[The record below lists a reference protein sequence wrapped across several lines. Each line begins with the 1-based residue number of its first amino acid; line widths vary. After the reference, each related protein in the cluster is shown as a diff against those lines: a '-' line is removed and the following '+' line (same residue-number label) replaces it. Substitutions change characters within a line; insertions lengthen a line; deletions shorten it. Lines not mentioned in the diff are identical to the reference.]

1 MNIQHHPSDAWL
13 LDFACGNL
21 PPLFDQ
27 IIKAH
32 VDVCP
37 VCKEV
42 VKDAE
47 RLGGELLN
55 AIGHSHSSPVEMC
68 HEKYGD
74 ISHTLYDASRAE
86 STGHVADLEKLV
98 STYLDSSFNA
108 LPWKSFGEG
117 LKLCRLIKED
127 NVQMWMLRGQPGVT
141 LPVHSHKGSE
151 LTLVMKGAYFCG
163 SQIFQ
168 AGDIEEADETVEHQ
182 PVITSGGECICLAVT
197 EGQLEFKKVLPRIVQ
212 KFVGI

>member
-13 LDFACGNL
+13 LDFASGNL

-55 AIGHSHSSPVEMC
+55 AFGQSHSIPVEMC

-74 ISHTLYDASRAE
+74 LS
-86 STGHVADLEKLV
+86 
-98 STYLDSSFNA
+98 
-108 LPWKSFGEG
+108 
-117 LKLCRLIKED
+117 LI
-127 NVQMWMLRGQPGVT
+127 
-141 LPVHSHKGSE
+141 H
-151 LTLVMKGAYFCG
+151 
-163 SQIFQ
+163 I
-168 AGDIEEADETVEHQ
+168 
-182 PVITSGGECICLAVT
+182 
-197 EGQLEFKKVLPRIVQ
+197 
-212 KFVGI
+212 

>member
-1 MNIQHHPSDAWL
+1 M
-13 LDFACGNL
+13 
-21 PPLFDQ
+21 
-27 IIKAH
+27 
-32 VDVCP
+32 
-37 VCKEV
+37 
-42 VKDAE
+42 KDAE

-55 AIGHSHSSPVEMC
+55 AFGQSHSIPVEMC

-74 ISHTLYDASRAE
+74 ISHTSYDASRAE

>member
-1 MNIQHHPSDAWL
+1 MNIKHHPSDAWL

-21 PPLFDQ
+21 PSLFDQ
-27 IIKAH
+27 ILKAH
-32 VDVCP
+32 VDVCST
-37 VCKEV
+37 CKEV
-42 VKDAE
+42 VRDAE
-47 RLGGELLN
+47 RLGGELLDT
-55 AIGHSHSSPVEMC
+55 IGQSSTAPIEMC
-68 HEKYGD
+68 HEKYD
-74 ISHTLYDASRAE
+74 NINNTSDDASRAE